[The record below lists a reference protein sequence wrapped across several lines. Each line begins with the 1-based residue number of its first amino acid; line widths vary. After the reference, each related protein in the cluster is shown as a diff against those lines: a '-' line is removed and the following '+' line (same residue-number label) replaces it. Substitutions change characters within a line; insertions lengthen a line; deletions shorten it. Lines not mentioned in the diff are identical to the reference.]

1 MGRGRRQI
9 LIVLGL
15 VFFLGIAAYVKLW
28 TIDYRMSSEEA
39 LLLRQQFDLA
49 NREAMDES
57 AEWRRRYD
65 AEVDKFRN
73 CIKELNEIKAS
84 PKVVAAV
91 GFNNKFEMLR
101 KVIYSEPY
109 VSVVT
114 WSIFFT
120 FSCKKI
126 RNLQIHNIAFERF
139 PYS

>member
-101 KVIYSEPY
+101 KENVDLHKQMEILKQELEEEKLK
-109 VSVVT
+109 
-114 WSIFFT
+114 
-120 FSCKKI
+120 CKKQ
-126 RNLQIHNIAFERF
+126 RN
-139 PYS
+139 